1 MLVDEKHIKKLIKK
15 DFEVEFKK
23 QKLLQNTKNK
33 FFFLSV
39 HFLLASS

>member
-23 QKLLQNTKNK
+23 QK
-33 FFFLSV
+33 
-39 HFLLASS
+39 HFYKTQRISFSFYPFIFY